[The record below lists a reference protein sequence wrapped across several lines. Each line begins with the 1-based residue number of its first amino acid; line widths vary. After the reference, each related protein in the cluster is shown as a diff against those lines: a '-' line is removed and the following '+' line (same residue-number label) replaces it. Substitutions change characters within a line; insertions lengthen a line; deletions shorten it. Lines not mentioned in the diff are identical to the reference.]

1 MSDFHSFIKKVGVSV
16 RYQAPLLSLWE
27 FWLIKAVL
35 AAMYTLFATQIELV
49 VLLVFALGLDLI
61 TGVAAAKRRGEKV
74 RSIGLRR
81 TFVKIVEYSIM
92 LALAIS
98 LANVYSFLSWLEV
111 WAFAFITLTEAISIL
126 ENLARPGS
134 VASEFAGKL
143 RGVMKRFVSKK
154 KEAS

>member
-1 MSDFHSFIKKVGVSV
+1 MC
-16 RYQAPLLSLWE
+16 
-27 FWLIKAVL
+27 
-35 AAMYTLFATQIELV
+35 LV
-49 VLLVFALGLDLI
+49 
-61 TGVAAAKRRGEKV
+61 EKV

-154 KEAS
+154 KEA